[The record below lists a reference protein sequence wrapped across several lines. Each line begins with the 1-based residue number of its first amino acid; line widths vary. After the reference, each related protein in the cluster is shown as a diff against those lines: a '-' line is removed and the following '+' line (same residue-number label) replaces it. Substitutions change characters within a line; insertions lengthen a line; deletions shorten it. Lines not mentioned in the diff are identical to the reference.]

1 MMSLAA
7 GGAGAAGGAS
17 KLPGLG
23 GLTKL
28 AGKLPGPMG
37 MAAKMAGKIV
47 QRGGATPT
55 EEGGSVTQAA
65 FAAVVLGL
73 STIGGYS
80 VYKSFKN

>member
-1 MMSLAA
+1 M
-7 GGAGAAGGAS
+7 
-17 KLPGLG
+17 
-23 GLTKL
+23 
-28 AGKLPGPMG
+28 PGPMG

-47 QRGGATPT
+47 QRGGAITT

-80 VYKSFKN
+80 VYKTFKT

>member
-7 GGAGAAGGAS
+7 GAGAAGAP

-23 GLTKL
+23 ALGSL

-37 MAAKMAGKIV
+37 MAAKMAGKVV
-47 QRGGATPT
+47 QRGGGTT
-55 EEGGSVTQAA
+55 EEGSVTQAA

-73 STIGGYS
+73 SSIGGYS
-80 VYKSFKN
+80 IYKSFKT